1 MKQKGF
7 TLIEL
12 LVVVA
17 VIGILASAV
26 VVNFSGAQERARDSR
41 VISAMGQI
49 RPVAEI
55 IYSKYNY
62 SYASVC
68 ATGNTLNTIE
78 GLQAL
83 RDDITSQKP
92 STATISCLTD
102 TDGTKYCVSVGLSKT
117 GDYYCVTS
125 EGKAGM
131 ASTPCS
137 NTTYTCT
144 WTTQL

>member
-41 VISAMGQI
+41 IISAMGQV

-55 IYSKYNY
+55 IFNRYNY
-62 SYASVC
+62 SYANVC
-68 ATGNTLNTIE
+68 NAGTLNTIE

-83 RDDITSQKP
+83 RDDINSQKK
-92 STATISCLTD
+92 STAAISCLTNN
-102 TDGTKYCVSVGLSKT
+102 TKYCVSIELST
-117 GDYYCVTS
+117 AGDFYCVT
-125 EGKAGM
+125 
-131 ASTPCS
+131 
-137 NTTYTCT
+137 
-144 WTTQL
+144 

>member
-62 SYASVC
+62 SYANVC
-68 ATGNTLNTIE
+68 SGGTLNTIE

-83 RDDITSQKP
+83 KDDINSQKKP
-92 STATISCLTD
+92 TAAISCVANS
-102 TDGTKYCVSVGLSKT
+102 TKYCVSIELSKA

-131 ASTPCS
+131 ASTAC
-137 NTTYTCT
+137 NTTSYTCT

>member
-92 STATISCLTD
+92 AAATIFCVADKTR
-102 TDGTKYCVSVGLSKT
+102 YCVSVGLSKT
-117 GDYYCVTS
+117 GDFYCVTS
-125 EGKAGM
+125 QGKAGM
-131 ASTPCS
+131 ASTACS

>member
-62 SYASVC
+62 SYANVC

-92 STATISCLTD
+92 AAATISCLTN
-102 TDGTKYCVSVGLSKT
+102 GTKYCVSVGLSKT
-117 GDYYCVTS
+117 GDFYCVTS

-131 ASTPCS
+131 ASTAC
-137 NTTYTCT
+137 NATTYTCT